1 MTGMACSFT
10 LVSESHKL
18 AVALALVVSANEISF
33 ESVEVKTPFDQCT
46 MINKEEAMMGG
57 SGEDIVYIHC

>member
-1 MTGMACSFT
+1 MTGTACSFA
-10 LVSESHKL
+10 LISESHKL

-46 MINKEEAMMGG
+46 MINKEATMMGG